1 MKTVLVDTNIILW
14 TFSGGPDFR
23 NAITEIA
30 PSYDVAIPSCVIS
43 ELEKLGTKQAKAA
56 LKYCKT
62 LDIIDIGKGYTD
74 KMLVLASENGYVIAT
89 NDRGLLEELG
99 KKNLNALRIR
109 GKTQLIPTESEL
121 I

>member
-1 MKTVLVDTNIILW
+1 MKTVLVDTNIVLW

-23 NAITEIA
+23 NAITEVA
-30 PSYDVAIPSCVIS
+30 PGYDVAVPSCVIS
-43 ELEKLGTKQAKAA
+43 ELEKLGTKESKAA

-62 LDIIDIGKGYTD
+62 QDIIDIGEGYTD
-74 KMLVLASENGYVIAT
+74 KMLILASENGYVIAT
-89 NDRGLLEELG
+89 NDRDLLEELE
-99 KKNLNALRIR
+99 KKGFNALRIR

>member
-30 PSYDVAIPSCVIS
+30 PSYDVAVPSCVIS
-43 ELEKLGTKQAKAA
+43 ELKKLGTKQAKAA

-62 LDIIDIGKGYTD
+62 QEIIDIGKGYAD

-89 NDRGLLEELG
+89 NDKDLLKELG
-99 KKNLNALRIR
+99 KRGLNELRRR

>member
-23 NAITEIA
+23 NAITEVA
-30 PSYDVAIPSCVIS
+30 PGYNVAVPSCVIS

-56 LKYCKT
+56 LEYCKT
-62 LDIIDIGKGYTD
+62 QDIIDVGEGYAD
-74 KMLVLASENGYVIAT
+74 KMLVSASERGYVIAT
-89 NDRGLLEELG
+89 NDKDLLEELE
-99 KKNLNALRIR
+99 KRALNALRIR
-109 GKTQLIPTESEL
+109 GKTRLIPTESEL

>member
-23 NAITEIA
+23 NAITRIA
-30 PSYDVAIPSCVIS
+30 PGYDIAIPSCVIS
-43 ELEKLGTKQAKAA
+43 ELEKLKTKQAKTA

-62 LDIIDIGKGYTD
+62 LDTIDIGEDYAD

-89 NDRGLLEELG
+89 NDKDLLEELG
-99 KKNLNALRIR
+99 KRGLNALRIR

>member
-14 TFSGGPDFR
+14 TFNGGPDFR
-23 NAITEIA
+23 NAVTEVAPGYDIA
-30 PSYDVAIPSCVIS
+30 VPSCVIS
-43 ELEKLGTKQAKAA
+43 ELVKLGTKESKAA
-56 LKYCKT
+56 LEYCKT
-62 LDIIDIGKGYTD
+62 LNIIDIGNGYTD

-89 NDRGLLEELG
+89 NDKDLLEELG
-99 KKNLNALRIR
+99 KRGLNALRIR

>member
-23 NAITEIA
+23 NAITEVA
-30 PSYDVAIPSCVIS
+30 PGYDVAVPSCIIS
-43 ELEKLGTKQAKAA
+43 ELEKLGTKQSKAA

-62 LDIIDIGKGYTD
+62 LNIIDIGEGYAD

-89 NDRGLLEELG
+89 NDKDLLEELRKRG
-99 KKNLNALRIR
+99 INALRIR
-109 GKTQLIPTESEL
+109 GKTQLMTTEREL

>member
-14 TFSGGPDFR
+14 TFSGGADFR

-30 PSYDVAIPSCVIS
+30 PSYNVAVPSCVIS

-62 LDIIDIGKGYTD
+62 LDIIDIGKGYAD
-74 KMLVLASENGYVIAT
+74 KILVVASENGYVIAT
-89 NDRGLLEELG
+89 NDRDLLEELG
-99 KKNLNALRIR
+99 KRGLNALRIR

>member
-23 NAITEIA
+23 NAITEVA
-30 PSYDVAIPSCVIS
+30 PGYNVAVPSCVIS

-56 LKYCKT
+56 LEYCKT
-62 LDIIDIGKGYTD
+62 LDVIDVGGGYAD
-74 KMLVLASENGYVIAT
+74 KMLVSASESGYIIAT
-89 NDRGLLEELG
+89 NDKGLLEELE
-99 KKNLNALRIR
+99 KKALNALRIR
-109 GKTQLIPTESEL
+109 GKTRLIPTESEL

>member
-14 TFSGGPDFR
+14 TFCEGPDFR
-23 NAITEIA
+23 KAIAEIA
-30 PSYDVAIPSCVIS
+30 PGYDVAVPSCVIS
-43 ELEKLGTKQAKAA
+43 ELEKLGTKHAKTA

-62 LDIIDIGKGYTD
+62 LDIIDIGRGYAD
-74 KMLVLASENGYVIAT
+74 KMLIQASENGYIIAT
-89 NDRGLLEELG
+89 NDKELLEELG
-99 KKNLNALRIR
+99 KRGLNALRIR

>member
-14 TFSGGPDFR
+14 TFNGGPDFR

-30 PSYDVAIPSCVIS
+30 PGHNVAVPSCVIS

-62 LDIIDIGKGYTD
+62 LDIIDIGGGYAD

-89 NDRGLLEELG
+89 NDKGLLEELG
-99 KKNLNALRIR
+99 KRGLNALRIR

>member
-14 TFSGGPDFR
+14 TFNGGPDFR
-23 NAITEIA
+23 NAIREIA
-30 PSYDVAIPSCVIS
+30 PGYDVAVPSCIIS

-62 LDIIDIGKGYTD
+62 LDIINIGEGYAD

-99 KKNLNALRIR
+99 KRGHNALRIR
-109 GKTQLIPTESEL
+109 GKTQLLPTESEL

>member
-30 PSYDVAIPSCVIS
+30 PGYNVAVPSCVIS

-56 LKYCKT
+56 LEYCKT
-62 LDIIDIGKGYTD
+62 LDVIDVGEGYAD
-74 KMLVLASENGYVIAT
+74 KMLVSASENGYIIAT
-89 NDRGLLEELG
+89 NDKGLLEELE
-99 KKNLNALRIR
+99 KRALNALRIR
-109 GKTQLIPTESEL
+109 GKTRLIPTESEL

>member
-14 TFSGGPDFR
+14 TFSGGPDFW
-23 NAITEIA
+23 NAITDVA
-30 PSYDVAIPSCVIS
+30 PGYDVAVPSCVIS

-56 LKYCKT
+56 LMYCKT
-62 LDIIDIGKGYTD
+62 LDIIDIGEGYAD

-89 NDRGLLEELG
+89 NDKGLLEELG
-99 KKNLNALRIR
+99 KRGLNALRIR

>member
-23 NAITEIA
+23 NAITEVA
-30 PSYDVAIPSCVIS
+30 PGYNVAVPSCVIS

-56 LKYCKT
+56 LEYCKT
-62 LDIIDIGKGYTD
+62 LDVIDVGEGYAD
-74 KMLVLASENGYVIAT
+74 KMLVTASENGYIIAT
-89 NDRGLLEELG
+89 NDKGLLEELE
-99 KKNLNALRIR
+99 KKALNALRIR
-109 GKTQLIPTESEL
+109 GKTRLIPTESEL

>member
-14 TFSGGPDFR
+14 TFSGGPDFT
-23 NAITEIA
+23 NAIT
-30 PSYDVAIPSCVIS
+30 DVAPGYNVAVPSCVIS

-62 LDIIDIGKGYTD
+62 LDIIDIGGGYAD
-74 KMLVLASENGYVIAT
+74 KRLVLASENGYIIAT
-89 NDRGLLEELG
+89 NDKGLLEELG
-99 KKNLNALRIR
+99 KRSLNALRIR
-109 GKTQLIPTESEL
+109 GKTQLLPTESEL

>member
-23 NAITEIA
+23 DAITEVAPGYDIA
-30 PSYDVAIPSCVIS
+30 VPSCVIS

-56 LKYCKT
+56 LEYCKT
-62 LDIIDIGKGYTD
+62 LDVIDVGEGYAD
-74 KMLVLASENGYVIAT
+74 KMLVSASENGYIIAT
-89 NDRGLLEELG
+89 NDKGLLEELE
-99 KKNLNALRIR
+99 KKALNALRIR
-109 GKTQLIPTESEL
+109 GKTRLIPTESEL

>member
-23 NAITEIA
+23 NAITEVA
-30 PSYDVAIPSCVIS
+30 PGYDVAVPSCVIS

-56 LKYCKT
+56 LVYCKT
-62 LDIIDIGKGYTD
+62 LDVIDVGGGDAD
-74 KMLVLASENGYVIAT
+74 KMLVSASENGYIIAT
-89 NDRGLLEELG
+89 NDKGLLEELE
-99 KKNLNALRIR
+99 KKALNALRIR
-109 GKTQLIPTESEL
+109 GKTRLIPTESEL

>member
-23 NAITEIA
+23 NEITKIA
-30 PSYDVAIPSCVIS
+30 PGYNIAVPSCVIS
-43 ELEKLGTKQAKAA
+43 ELEKLGTKEAKAA

-62 LDIIDIGKGYTD
+62 LDIIDIGEGYAD
-74 KMLVLASENGYVIAT
+74 KMLVLASQNGYVIAT
-89 NDRGLLEELG
+89 NDKGLLEELG
-99 KKNLNALRIR
+99 KRNLNALRIR
-109 GKTQLIPTESEL
+109 GKTQLLPTESEL

>member
-23 NAITEIA
+23 NAITEVAPGYNIA
-30 PSYDVAIPSCVIS
+30 VPSCIIS

-56 LKYCKT
+56 LEYCKT
-62 LDIIDIGKGYTD
+62 LDVIDVGEGYAD
-74 KMLVLASENGYVIAT
+74 KMLVSASENGYVIAT
-89 NDRGLLEELG
+89 NDKGLLEELE
-99 KKNLNALRIR
+99 KRALNALRIR
-109 GKTQLIPTESEL
+109 GKTRLIPTESEL

>member
-14 TFSGGPDFR
+14 TFSGGPDFKD
-23 NAITEIA
+23 AITKIA
-30 PSYDVAIPSCVIS
+30 PNYDVAVPSCVIS
-43 ELEKLGTKQAKAA
+43 ELEKLGTKQAKTA

-62 LDIIDIGKGYTD
+62 LDIIDIGKGYAD
-74 KMLVLASENGYVIAT
+74 KILVVASENGYVIAT

-99 KKNLNALRIR
+99 KRGLNALRIR

>member
-23 NAITEIA
+23 NAITEVA
-30 PSYDVAIPSCVIS
+30 PGYNVAVPSCVIS

-56 LKYCKT
+56 LEYCKT
-62 LDIIDIGKGYTD
+62 LDVIDVGEGYAD
-74 KMLVLASENGYVIAT
+74 KMLVSASENGYIIAT
-89 NDRGLLEELG
+89 NDKGLLEELE
-99 KKNLNALRIR
+99 KRALNALRIR
-109 GKTQLIPTESEL
+109 GRTRLIPTESEL

>member
-23 NAITEIA
+23 NAITEVA
-30 PSYDVAIPSCVIS
+30 PGYNVAVPSCVIS

-56 LKYCKT
+56 LEYCKT
-62 LDIIDIGKGYTD
+62 LDVIDVGEGYAD
-74 KMLVLASENGYVIAT
+74 KMLVSASENGYIIAT
-89 NDRGLLEELG
+89 NDKGLLEELE
-99 KKNLNALRIR
+99 KRALNALRIR
-109 GKTQLIPTESEL
+109 GKTRLIPTESEL

>member
-14 TFSGGPDFR
+14 TFSGGPDFG
-23 NAITEIA
+23 NAITDVA
-30 PSYDVAIPSCVIS
+30 PGYDVAVPSCVIS
-43 ELEKLGTKQAKAA
+43 ELEKLGAKAA

-62 LDIIDIGKGYTD
+62 LDIIDIGEGYAD

-89 NDRGLLEELG
+89 NDKGLLEELG
-99 KKNLNALRIR
+99 KRGLNALRIR

>member
-14 TFSGGPDFR
+14 TFNGGPDFR
-23 NAITEIA
+23 KAITKIA
-30 PSYDVAIPSCVIS
+30 PGYNVAVPSCVIS

-62 LDIIDIGKGYTD
+62 LDIIDIGKGYAD
-74 KMLVLASENGYVIAT
+74 KMLVLASENGYVVAT
-89 NDRGLLEELG
+89 NDKGLLEELG
-99 KKNLNALRIR
+99 KRGLNALRIR
-109 GKTQLIPTESEL
+109 GKTQLIATESEL

>member
-23 NAITEIA
+23 NAITEVAPGYNIA
-30 PSYDVAIPSCVIS
+30 VPSCVIS

-56 LKYCKT
+56 LEYCKT
-62 LDIIDIGKGYTD
+62 LDVIDVGEGYAD
-74 KMLVLASENGYVIAT
+74 KMLVSASENGYIIAT
-89 NDRGLLEELG
+89 NDKGLLEELE
-99 KKNLNALRIR
+99 KKALNALRIR
-109 GKTQLIPTESEL
+109 GKTRLIPTESEL